1 MKFFIYKETTIM
13 SNLLFVGNKF
23 SSLAGFKGV
32 WMLSEL
38 KDKMFPYHELG
49 FRFQNWLR
57 NKLHMGEQIKKAK
70 AAIASSRLS
79 MSMSV

>member
-23 SSLAGFKGV
+23 SSLVGFKWV

-49 FRFQNWLR
+49 FR
-57 NKLHMGEQIKKAK
+57 
-70 AAIASSRLS
+70 
-79 MSMSV
+79 V